1 MQGWYNVLTYARF
14 HALQPEL
21 LSRLPAEEMRNI
33 YRVDIAIS
41 RLDAETN
48 GQQPESIEQIGERA

>member
-1 MQGWYNVLTYARF
+1 MLRYARF
-14 HALQPEL
+14 RVLQPEL

-33 YRVDIAIS
+33 YRVDMVIS

-48 GQQPESIEQIGERA
+48 GQQPESIEQIGKRA